1 MQSPDQREKNTHQ
14 TFTNCKHGLTII
26 LNNNLRGWMRQ
37 RKPIS
42 QRKRKADSTD
52 GSQEEAVAEAKDG
65 LIATHAERLTA
76 KRNAKHAEDKRV
88 KPDQSIH
95 HADQRQHLAEHQE
108 KERIGERQ
116 RKSLTI
122 L

>member
-1 MQSPDQREKNTHQ
+1 M
-14 TFTNCKHGLTII
+14 NCKIGLTII
-26 LNNNLRGWMRQ
+26 LNNNPKGWMRQ

-42 QRKRKADSTD
+42 QRRRKADCTA
-52 GSQEEAVAEAKDG
+52 GSQEEVVVEAKDG

-95 HADQRQHLAEHQE
+95 HADQHQHHVEHQE
-108 KERIGERQ
+108 KESHGERQ